1 MTRCKE
7 AYDKRREVK
16 KIKGQVCSTER
27 DERTLE
33 RMDAYTEFIGT
44 CADEARDALY
54 CNFPDRAYHSFRNY
68 SPHYWNLLKVTIE
81 VMSREFKSCR
91 TGAT

>member
-27 DERTLE
+27 SDRVLE
-33 RMDAYTEFIGT
+33 QMDAYDAFVET
-44 CADEARDALY
+44 CFENDQDAVY
-54 CNFPDRAYHSFRNY
+54 CNFPDRAYHIVAKE
-68 SPHYWNLLKVTIE
+68 PGTI
-81 VMSREFKSCR
+81 REPVLVWAIQR
-91 TGAT
+91 ATH